1 MDINVNALNVFTAK
15 FVNPASEQTD
25 EDKRTLITDG
35 HVSFSDYVSD
45 KISRWAN
52 RSFSQPNATNLAL
65 KDVSSQFYQSVS
77 AIFNGQIP
85 QSVKDALGVHD
96 LADGKMRPLSVR
108 CIKRVKQAVDN
119 LDSVKLARLSLK
131 NLLDAFKNNS
141 RMFEDP
147 ELDTIAS
154 VSEAYANQ
162 VAAYRQ
168 RMAEVDEILHVD
180 TTEYIGGDD
189 DNVDEVGSENDDKTQ
204 ESDQK
209 QLGTLEEAENDL
221 KKLAP
226 AVQHRIGIQRKML
239 EFFKAPEALVIRTLK
254 NDAGN
259 GPGSVNEFLKKKIK
273 PMVENKIN
281 EALVELDALKE
292 SGKIS
297 AEELVYYK
305 GQYDA
310 NYVGDQCKNTYATIS
325 NMFDAPGEIFDDELD
340 VNTWIE
346 QTLSESAD
354 EITKLAKDI
363 QNPSENKDYS
373 AAFDKITEELNHLLS
388 PTGSLLSGYNLTK
401 DELNVITNQMCDYR
415 DKMLAGKRKEILTG
429 KLQGDDFAQLVVNGC
444 EKGDG
449 FDAIP
454 KLEDKVVEI
463 LKSVRTENVN
473 KLLRDMAKKIIYSNV
488 DNVITGWLNTN
499 CDQVKM
505 GGILLL
511 SKDLPEVFANL
522 PKLSRE
528 AIDKKV
534 DELSKDAIESDIG
547 FMGDQ
552 IDHYVQCG
560 RFKDV
565 GPNFSR
571 ALTGVAV
578 NLRSYVENCVK
589 QKTAETLSNGKTGHV
604 ATVISNN
611 IKAIREHR
619 KGDDKALDTR
629 WAVVDKFLDNPFQ
642 PLTMGPSKTYPWLAK
657 DQLTLAKG
665 NVPLRKLLANFAE
678 NFYVKNGVFPGD
690 QDFLDRIKVVSDRL
704 EKVVLSAFDTLN
716 TRMTIDKNAS
726 HMLKLSV
733 YFKEGSKSRA
743 TFHNNLREQL
753 MNVYALAM
761 PEIDKYKDEDLQK
774 LAKATFGAVFNG
786 IDKDDLP
793 TPPEKFSAI
802 KDVFTEFDP
811 KNYKK

>member
-25 EDKRTLITDG
+25 EDKRTLIKDG

-108 CIKRVKQAVDN
+108 CIKRVKQAVEN
-119 LDSVKLARLSLK
+119 LDSVKLARSSLK
-131 NLLDAFKNNS
+131 NLLDAFNNNN
-141 RMFEDP
+141 RMFEGP

-154 VSEAYANQ
+154 VSEAYANR
-162 VAAYRQ
+162 VAAYRK
-168 RMAEVDEILHVD
+168 RMAEVNEILHVD
-180 TTEYIGGDD
+180 TTEYVGGDD
-189 DNVDEVGSENDDKTQ
+189 DNVDEVGTENDDKTQ
-204 ESDQK
+204 EPDQK

-254 NDAGN
+254 NDTGYGA
-259 GPGSVNEFLKKKIK
+259 GSVNEFLKEKIK
-273 PMVENKIN
+273 PMVENKIK

-305 GQYDA
+305 GQYDVDDLCDSA
-310 NYVGDQCKNTYATIS
+310 YIDIS
-325 NMFDAPGEIFDDELD
+325 YTFDDPSEIVSNKLD
-340 VNTWIE
+340 VNVWLK
-346 QTLSESAD
+346 QKLSESAD
-354 EITKLAKDI
+354 KITKLAKDV

-388 PTGSLLSGYNLTK
+388 PTGSFLSGYNLTK
-401 DELNVITNQMCDYR
+401 DEFRAITNQMYDYR
-415 DKMLAGKRKEILTG
+415 DKMLAGNLKKILAGVLKGEDVAKHVIKGCKNEDDIDDLPELKE
-429 KLQGDDFAQLVVNGC
+429 KA
-444 EKGDG
+444 
-449 FDAIP
+449 
-454 KLEDKVVEI
+454 VEI
-463 LKSVRTENVN
+463 IKSVRTESVN

-488 DNVITGWLNTN
+488 DNVITGWLNTQ
-499 CDQVKM
+499 CQQVKSS
-505 GGILLL
+505 GILLH
-511 SKDLPEVFANL
+511 KNDLPKVFANF
-522 PKLSRE
+522 PELSRE
-528 AIDKKV
+528 AIYKKV
-534 DELSKDAIESDIG
+534 DELSKDAIESDVG

-552 IDHYVQCG
+552 INHYVQCG

-578 NLRSYVENCVK
+578 KLRSYVEECIGRTGEVK
-589 QKTAETLSNGKTGHV
+589 LTNGKTGHA

-611 IKAIREHR
+611 LVAIREGR
-619 KGDDKALDTR
+619 IAK
-629 WAVVDKFLDNPFQ
+629 VDKFLDNPPR
-642 PLTMGPSKTYPWLAK
+642 PLTMGPSNTYPWLNK
-657 DQLTLAKG
+657 DELTLSQKNNG
-665 NVPLRKLLANFAE
+665 PLRMMLANFV
-678 NFYVKNGVFPGD
+678 NKFYLENGVFPEA
-690 QDFLDRIKVVSDRL
+690 QAFMDRIKVVSDRL

-716 TRMTIDKNAS
+716 TRMTIEDNSS
-726 HMLKLSV
+726 HMHNLSV

-753 MNVYALAM
+753 MKVYAHAM
-761 PEIDKYKDEDLQK
+761 PIIDDCNDEQLQQFFKDTLGDVFK
-774 LAKATFGAVFNG
+774 DIAKG
-786 IDKDDLP
+786 DLP
-793 TPPEKFSAI
+793 KPPEKFNAI
-802 KDVFTEFDP
+802 KDVFTAFNPVDFW
-811 KNYKK
+811 